1 MTPAFKKE
9 SMEGILQMEYVAF
22 SIAIIIILGLLL
34 GRIFEKIK
42 LPGLLGI
49 LILGMLLGPHG
60 LNLISKDILA
70 ISGDL
75 RIIALIIIL
84 LRAGFGINI
93 ESLRKAGM
101 AAVKMSFI
109 PDCIEGFTI
118 MIIASLLLGL
128 PLIEA
133 GILGFVIAAVS
144 PAVIVPQMLS
154 FIERRMGTAKGIPTL
169 ILTGASIDDVISITI
184 FSIFLGIYTGKEINI
199 VKEILGVPLSI
210 LLGILGGAA
219 IGFFLIQVFKRFKMR
234 DSEKTL
240 IVLATAILFKNMGDI
255 LNSYIPI
262 AALIGVMVIGLV
274 ILEKMPEVG
283 LKLSKKFNKIW
294 IFAEI
299 LLFVL
304 VGAQVDLNLLLK
316 AGFIGVVII
325 ILGLLARSLGVYIS
339 LLGTQ
344 LNLKERIFCIFA
356 YIPKATVQ
364 AAIGAIPLSLG
375 VAHGELILAMAVL
388 SIIFTAP
395 LGALTVKIA
404 GEKFLEA
411 ERIV

>member
-283 LKLSKKFNKIW
+283 LKLSRKFNKIW

-325 ILGLLARSLGVYIS
+325 IIGLLARSLGVYIS